1 MMIEMSGRSPCF
13 HRFAGL
19 IGVAAIAL
27 SLILTGCATSR
38 PASPTPQSEAK
49 PETKPEAKP
58 EPKPEAK
65 PETKPAPRP
74 EAKPEPGP
82 GGGQTGEASWYGEP
96 HHGRTTA
103 SGEIYDMNQLT
114 AAHRTLPLGTRV
126 LVTNLKNGR
135 AVEVRIN
142 DRGPSVEG
150 RIIDLS
156 FAAAKEL
163 GAVPSGTIPVRI
175 RVISLPSQ

>member
-1 MMIEMSGRSPCF
+1 MIEMTRRSPSF
-13 HRFAGL
+13 DGL
-19 IGVAAIAL
+19 SGLFGVAAIAVCLVL
-27 SLILTGCATSR
+27 SGCATAR
-38 PASPTPQSEAK
+38 PPSPTPPPEAKTEPK
-49 PETKPEAKP
+49 PETR
-58 EPKPEAK
+58 PEAK

-103 SGEIYDMNQLT
+103 SGAIYDMNQLT

-126 LVTNLKNGR
+126 LVTTLKTGR

>member
-1 MMIEMSGRSPCF
+1 MIEMSGRSPCV
-13 HRFAGL
+13 HRFSGL

-58 EPKPEAK
+58 EAR
-65 PETKPAPRP
+65 PAPRP

-114 AAHRTLPLGTRV
+114 AAHRTCPGDAGARDQCRM
-126 LVTNLKNGR
+126 GARWSADQRPR
-135 AVEVRIN
+135 ASVGDASSIYSPR
-142 DRGPSVEG
+142 RG
-150 RIIDLS
+150 
-156 FAAAKEL
+156 L
-163 GAVPSGTIPVRI
+163 GAVPSGTIP
-175 RVISLPSQ
+175 LDPT

>member
-1 MMIEMSGRSPCF
+1 MMLEMIWRPR
-13 HRFAGL
+13 RFEGCSSL
-19 IGVAAIAL
+19 VGVAAITLCLVL
-27 SLILTGCATSR
+27 SGCATAR
-38 PASPTPQSEAK
+38 PPSPAPQPQAK
-49 PETKPEAKP
+49 PETNPEAKPEAKP
-58 EPKPEAK
+58 VPTPEAK
-65 PETKPAPRP
+65 PA
-74 EAKPEPGP
+74 PGP
-82 GGGQTGEASWYGEP
+82 SGGQTGEASWYGEP

-156 FAAAKEL
+156 YAAAKEL

-175 RVISLPSQ
+175 RVISQPTQ

>member
-13 HRFAGL
+13 HRFSGL

-27 SLILTGCATSR
+27 SLILTGCATLR

-74 EAKPEPGP
+74 EAKPESGP

-103 SGEIYDMNQLT
+103 SGESYDMNQLT

>member
-1 MMIEMSGRSPCF
+1 MTRRPPSFDGLSGLF
-13 HRFAGL
+13 
-19 IGVAAIAL
+19 GVAAIAVCLVL
-27 SLILTGCATSR
+27 SGCATSR
-38 PASPTPQSEAK
+38 PPSPTPPPEAKTEPK
-49 PETKPEAKP
+49 PET
-58 EPKPEAK
+58 KPEAK

-126 LVTNLKNGR
+126 LVTNLRNGR

-175 RVISLPSQ
+175 RVISQPPQ

>member
-1 MMIEMSGRSPCF
+1 MLEMSWRS
-13 HRFAGL
+13 RRLEGYSSL
-19 IGVAAIAL
+19 VGVAAIAL
-27 SLILTGCATSR
+27 CLILSGCATSR
-38 PASPTPQSEAK
+38 PASPTPQPAAK
-49 PETKPEAKP
+49 PET
-58 EPKPEAK
+58 
-65 PETKPAPRP
+65 RP
-74 EAKPEPGP
+74 EAKPEAKPGP
-82 GGGQTGEASWYGEP
+82 TPEAKPTPGPSGGQTGEASWYGEP

-103 SGEIYDMNQLT
+103 SGETYDMNKLT

-142 DRGPSVEG
+142 DRGPSVDG

-175 RVISLPSQ
+175 RVISQPTQ

>member
-13 HRFAGL
+13 HRFSGL
-19 IGVAAIAL
+19 IGVAGIAL

-58 EPKPEAK
+58 EPKP
-65 PETKPAPRP
+65 APRP
-74 EAKPEPGP
+74 EAKPAPGP
-82 GGGQTGEASWYGEP
+82 GEGQTGEASWYGEP
-96 HHGRTTA
+96 HHGRPTA

-163 GAVPSGTIPVRI
+163 GALPSGTIPVRI
-175 RVISLPSQ
+175 RVISQPSQ

>member
-1 MMIEMSGRSPCF
+1 MMLEMNWRPR
-13 HRFAGL
+13 RFERCSSL
-19 IGVAAIAL
+19 IGVAAIAIC
-27 SLILTGCATSR
+27 LILSGCATSR
-38 PASPTPQSEAK
+38 PASPTPQPAAK
-49 PETKPEAKP
+49 PETPPEAKPEAKP
-58 EPKPEAK
+58 GPTPEAK
-65 PETKPAPRP
+65 PT
-74 EAKPEPGP
+74 PGP
-82 GGGQTGEASWYGEP
+82 SGGQTGEASWYGEP

-175 RVISLPSQ
+175 RVISQPTQ

>member
-1 MMIEMSGRSPCF
+1 MIEMSGRSPCV
-13 HRFAGL
+13 HRFSSL

-27 SLILTGCATSR
+27 SLILTGCVTSR

-58 EPKPEAK
+58 EAR
-65 PETKPAPRP
+65 PAPRP

-96 HHGRTTA
+96 HHGRPTA
-103 SGEIYDMNQLT
+103 SGEIYDPGELT
-114 AAHRTLPLGTRV
+114 AAHRTLPFGTVVDVVREDGRRV
-126 LVTNLKNGR
+126 R
-135 AVEVRIN
+135 VRIN
-142 DRGPSVEG
+142 DRGPFSKRA

-156 FAAAKEL
+156 RRAAEEL
-163 GAVPSGTIPVRI
+163 GMVREGVVPVTLVVVP
-175 RVISLPSQ
+175 

>member
-1 MMIEMSGRSPCF
+1 MMIEMSGRSPCV
-13 HRFAGL
+13 HRFSSL

-27 SLILTGCATSR
+27 SLILTGCVTSR

-58 EPKPEAK
+58 EAR
-65 PETKPAPRP
+65 PAPRP

-96 HHGRTTA
+96 HHGRPTA
-103 SGEIYDMNQLT
+103 SGEIYDMYQLT

-175 RVISLPSQ
+175 RVIAQPAQ

>member
-1 MMIEMSGRSPCF
+1 MMLEMSWRSR
-13 HRFAGL
+13 RFEGCSSL
-19 IGVAAIAL
+19 TGVAAIAL
-27 SLILTGCATSR
+27 CLILSGCATSR
-38 PASPTPQSEAK
+38 PAGPPPQPTAK
-49 PETKPEAKP
+49 PET
-58 EPKPEAK
+58 
-65 PETKPAPRP
+65 RP
-74 EAKPEPGP
+74 EAKPDKPGP
-82 GGGQTGEASWYGEP
+82 TPEAKPTPGPSGGQTGEASWYGEP

-103 SGEIYDMNQLT
+103 SGEIYDMNKLT

-142 DRGPSVEG
+142 DRGPSVDG

-175 RVISLPSQ
+175 RVISQPTQ

>member
-13 HRFAGL
+13 HRFSGL

-38 PASPTPQSEAK
+38 PASPTPQSEVK

-58 EPKPEAK
+58 EAR
-65 PETKPAPRP
+65 PAPRP

-96 HHGRTTA
+96 HHGRPTA
-103 SGEIYDMNQLT
+103 SGEIYDMYQLT

-175 RVISLPSQ
+175 RVISQPTQ

>member
-1 MMIEMSGRSPCF
+1 MIEMTRRSPSF
-13 HRFAGL
+13 DGL
-19 IGVAAIAL
+19 SGLFGVAAIAVCLVL
-27 SLILTGCATSR
+27 SGCATAR
-38 PASPTPQSEAK
+38 PPSPTPPPEAKTEPK
-49 PETKPEAKP
+49 PETR
-58 EPKPEAK
+58 PEAK

-103 SGEIYDMNQLT
+103 SGAIYDMNQLT

-175 RVISLPSQ
+175 RVI

>member
-1 MMIEMSGRSPCF
+1 MMLEMSWRSRRVKGCSS
-13 HRFAGL
+13 L
-19 IGVAAIAL
+19 IGVAGIAL
-27 SLILTGCATSR
+27 CLILSGCATSR
-38 PASPTPQSEAK
+38 PARPTPQPAAK

-58 EPKPEAK
+58 EAKPGPTPEAK
-65 PETKPAPRP
+65 PT
-74 EAKPEPGP
+74 PGP
-82 GGGQTGEASWYGEP
+82 SGGQTGEASWYGEP

-103 SGEIYDMNQLT
+103 SGEIYDMNKLT

-142 DRGPSVEG
+142 DRGPSVDG

-175 RVISLPSQ
+175 RVISQPTQ

>member
-1 MMIEMSGRSPCF
+1 MLEMRRRSR
-13 HRFAGL
+13 RFEGCSSL

-27 SLILTGCATSR
+27 CLILSGCATTRSPS
-38 PASPTPQSEAK
+38 PAPQPAAKPQTK

-58 EPKPEAK
+58 GPTPEPKPA
-65 PETKPAPRP
+65 
-74 EAKPEPGP
+74 PGP
-82 GGGQTGEASWYGEP
+82 SEGQTGEASWYGEP

-103 SGEIYDMNQLT
+103 SGEIYDMNKLT

-126 LVTNLKNGR
+126 LVTNLKNAR

-175 RVISLPSQ
+175 RVISQPTQ

>member
-1 MMIEMSGRSPCF
+1 MIEMTRRSSSFDGLSGLF
-13 HRFAGL
+13 
-19 IGVAAIAL
+19 GVAAIAVCLVL
-27 SLILTGCATSR
+27 SGCATSR
-38 PASPTPQSEAK
+38 PPSPAPPPEAKTEPK
-49 PETKPEAKP
+49 PETRPEAKP
-58 EPKPEAK
+58 EP
-65 PETKPAPRP
+65 KPAPRP

-96 HHGRTTA
+96 HHGRATA

-175 RVISLPSQ
+175 RVISQSSQ

>member
-1 MMIEMSGRSPCF
+1 MMIEMTRRSSSFDGLSG
-13 HRFAGL
+13 L
-19 IGVAAIAL
+19 LGVAAIAVCLVL
-27 SLILTGCATSR
+27 SGCATSR
-38 PASPTPQSEAK
+38 PPSPTPPPEAK
-49 PETKPEAKP
+49 TEPKP

-175 RVISLPSQ
+175 RVISQPSQ

>member
-13 HRFAGL
+13 HRFSGL

-58 EPKPEAK
+58 E
-65 PETKPAPRP
+65 TKPAPRP
-74 EAKPEPGP
+74 EAKPAPGP
-82 GGGQTGEASWYGEP
+82 GEGQTGEASWHGEP
-96 HHGRTTA
+96 HHGRPTA

-163 GAVPSGTIPVRI
+163 GALPSGTIPVRI
-175 RVISLPSQ
+175 RVISPPQ

>member
-1 MMIEMSGRSPCF
+1 MMIAMRRRCPSFDGSSS
-13 HRFAGL
+13 L
-19 IGVAAIAL
+19 IGVAALAL
-27 SLILTGCATSR
+27 SLILSGCATSR
-38 PASPTPQSEAK
+38 PPSPPPQPEAK
-49 PETKPEAKP
+49 PEIKPEAKP
-58 EPKPEAK
+58 EAKPGTKPEA
-65 PETKPAPRP
+65 RP
-74 EAKPEPGP
+74 EPSPSGE
-82 GGGQTGEASWYGEP
+82 QTGEASWYGEP
-96 HHGRTTA
+96 HNGRTTA
-103 SGEIYDMNQLT
+103 SGETYDMHQLT

-142 DRGPSVEG
+142 DRGPTVDG

-175 RVISLPSQ
+175 RVISQPKP

>member
-1 MMIEMSGRSPCF
+1 MMLEMSWRSR
-13 HRFAGL
+13 RFEGCSSL
-19 IGVAAIAL
+19 LGVAAIAL
-27 SLILTGCATSR
+27 CLILNGCATGR
-38 PASPTPQSEAK
+38 PPSPAPKPTAK

-58 EPKPEAK
+58 EAKPGPTPEAK
-65 PETKPAPRP
+65 PT
-74 EAKPEPGP
+74 PGP
-82 GGGQTGEASWYGEP
+82 SGGQTGEASWYGEP

-103 SGEIYDMNQLT
+103 SGETYDMNQLT
-114 AAHRTLPLGTRV
+114 AAHRTLPMGTRV

-142 DRGPSVEG
+142 DRGPSVDG

-175 RVISLPSQ
+175 RVISQPTQ

>member
-1 MMIEMSGRSPCF
+1 MIEIKSRPPSLNGFSGL
-13 HRFAGL
+13 A
-19 IGVAAIAL
+19 GVAAIAF
-27 SLILTGCATSR
+27 SLILSGCATTR
-38 PASPTPQSEAK
+38 PPSPPPPPESKAETKPEAK

-58 EPKPEAK
+58 ETRPGAK
-65 PETKPAPRP
+65 PEV
-74 EAKPEPGP
+74 KPEPGS

-103 SGEIYDMNQLT
+103 SGETYDMSQLT

-156 FAAAKEL
+156 YAAAREL
-163 GAVPSGTIPVRI
+163 GAVSGGTIPVRL
-175 RVISLPSQ
+175 RVISQPTQ

>member
-1 MMIEMSGRSPCF
+1 MMLEMSWRSR
-13 HRFAGL
+13 RFEGCSSL

-27 SLILTGCATSR
+27 CLILSGCATSR
-38 PASPTPQSEAK
+38 PASPTPQPAARPETQPEAK

-58 EPKPEAK
+58 EAK
-65 PETKPAPRP
+65 PGTRP
-74 EAKPEPGP
+74 EVKPEPSP
-82 GGGQTGEASWYGEP
+82 SGGQTGEASWYGEP

-103 SGEIYDMNQLT
+103 SGEAFDMNQLT

-175 RVISLPSQ
+175 RVISQPAQ

>member
-1 MMIEMSGRSPCF
+1 MIAMRRRCPSFDGSSSF
-13 HRFAGL
+13 
-19 IGVAAIAL
+19 IGVAALAL
-27 SLILTGCATSR
+27 SLILSGCATSR
-38 PASPTPQSEAK
+38 PPSPPPQPEAKPEEK

-58 EPKPEAK
+58 EAKPGPTPEAK
-65 PETKPAPRP
+65 PT
-74 EAKPEPGP
+74 PGP
-82 GGGQTGEASWYGEP
+82 SGGQTGEASWYGEP

-175 RVISLPSQ
+175 RVISQPTP

>member
-1 MMIEMSGRSPCF
+1 MMIEMSGRSPCS
-13 HRFAGL
+13 HRFSGL

-38 PASPTPQSEAK
+38 PASPTPPSEAK
-49 PETKPEAKP
+49 PET
-58 EPKPEAK
+58 KPEAK

-114 AAHRTLPLGTRV
+114 AAHRTLPLGARV

-175 RVISLPSQ
+175 RVISQPSQ

>member
-13 HRFAGL
+13 HRFSGL
-19 IGVAAIAL
+19 IGVAATAL

-58 EPKPEAK
+58 E
-65 PETKPAPRP
+65 TKPAPRP
-74 EAKPEPGP
+74 EAKPAPGP
-82 GGGQTGEASWYGEP
+82 GEGQTGEASWYGEP
-96 HHGRTTA
+96 HHGRPTA

-163 GAVPSGTIPVRI
+163 GAVPSGTIPVRV
-175 RVISLPSQ
+175 RVISQPSQ

>member
-1 MMIEMSGRSPCF
+1 MMIEMSGRSPCVHHF
-13 HRFAGL
+13 SGL

-58 EPKPEAK
+58 EAR
-65 PETKPAPRP
+65 PAPRP

-96 HHGRTTA
+96 HHGRPTA
-103 SGEIYDMNQLT
+103 SGEIYDMYQLT

-175 RVISLPSQ
+175 RVISQPTQ

>member
-1 MMIEMSGRSPCF
+1 MMIELSGRSPCF
-13 HRFAGL
+13 HRFSGL
-19 IGVAAIAL
+19 IGVVAIAL
-27 SLILTGCATSR
+27 SLILTSCATSR
-38 PASPTPQSEAK
+38 PTSPTPQSEVK

-58 EPKPEAK
+58 EAK
-65 PETKPAPRP
+65 PGPRP
-74 EAKPEPGP
+74 EAKPAPGP
-82 GGGQTGEASWYGEP
+82 GEGQTGEASWYGEP

-163 GAVPSGTIPVRI
+163 GAVPSGTVPVRI
-175 RVISLPSQ
+175 RVISQPSQ

>member
-1 MMIEMSGRSPCF
+1 MKRRPPSFNSFSGLT
-13 HRFAGL
+13 G
-19 IGVAAIAL
+19 IAAIAL
-27 SLILTGCATSR
+27 SLILSGCATSR
-38 PASPTPQSEAK
+38 PPGPPPQPESKAGTEPEAK

-58 EPKPEAK
+58 ETRPGA
-65 PETKPAPRP
+65 RP
-74 EAKPEPGP
+74 EVKPEPGS

-103 SGEIYDMNQLT
+103 SGETYDMNQLT

-126 LVTNLKNGR
+126 LVTNLRNGR

-142 DRGPSVEG
+142 DRGPTVEG

-156 FAAAKEL
+156 YAAAREL
-163 GAVPSGTIPVRI
+163 GAVSGGTIPVRL
-175 RVISLPSQ
+175 RVISQPTQ

>member
-13 HRFAGL
+13 LRFSGL
-19 IGVAAIAL
+19 TGVAAIAL
-27 SLILTGCATSR
+27 CLILTGCATSR

-49 PETKPEAKP
+49 PET
-58 EPKPEAK
+58 KPEAK

-96 HHGRTTA
+96 HHGRPTA

-175 RVISLPSQ
+175 RVISPPQ

>member
-1 MMIEMSGRSPCF
+1 MMLEMSWRSR
-13 HRFAGL
+13 RFEGCSSL

-27 SLILTGCATSR
+27 CLILSGCATSR
-38 PASPTPQSEAK
+38 PAGPTPQPTAK
-49 PETKPEAKP
+49 PAT
-58 EPKPEAK
+58 
-65 PETKPAPRP
+65 RP
-74 EAKPEPGP
+74 EAKPDKREPTPEAKPAPGP
-82 GGGQTGEASWYGEP
+82 SGGQTGEASWYGEP

-135 AVEVRIN
+135 SVEVRIN
-142 DRGPSVEG
+142 DRGPSVDG

-175 RVISLPSQ
+175 RVIAQPAQ